1 MKIKIKK
8 SLLKRKINDVTPPGY
23 YGRVVSNGKSSF
35 TEIARTSTRNT
46 TLHPNEAELAAKML
60 LEGICEKLKEGY
72 IVDMGPIGTLYPT
85 VNGKWE
91 TNADDLSLN
100 DMTAKV
106 NYRPSDE
113 IAGAIRAATLAWA
126 AASDTDDDDDDD
138 TTGDEPLP
146 ELEG

>member
-8 SLLKRKINDVTPPGY
+8 SLLKRKINDVTTSGY

-35 TEIARTSTRNT
+35 TEIARNSTRNT
-46 TLHPNEAELAAKML
+46 TLHPNEAELAANLL

-72 IVDMGPIGTLYPT
+72 IVDMGPIGTLYPA

-91 TNADDLSLN
+91 VNADDLSLN

-113 IAGAIRAATLAWA
+113 IAGAIRAASLSWA
-126 AASDTDDDDDDD
+126 AASDTDDDDDA
-138 TTGDEPLP
+138 TTPGDEPLP